1 MGHPARYNPYVAD
14 RLYLSCW
21 IRGFNESSMTR
32 HFEKFL
38 GLFRFSRLAR
48 RGPVLRIY
56 AMERVEPPQMEREF
70 PIPPAAAQEIGAARE
85 FARGD
90 SCIEVDASWDL
101 WQFDTDWKLTPS
113 PATLLC
119 LGPEFEDTPEFEDS
133 TDHLRVEFGPDA
145 PFLPIEGV
153 EGSLQ
158 MGQSNLK
165 SLLHF
170 VSEIEKNLPV
180 EKRKLWSESGG
191 NFAELVTQRMG
202 GWDEQS

>member
-1 MGHPARYNPYVAD
+1 MQAMGQHARYNPYVVD

-21 IRGFNESSMTR
+21 ISGFNESNMTR
-32 HFEKFL
+32 HLEKLL
-38 GLFRFSRLAR
+38 GLFPFSRLAR
-48 RGPVLRIY
+48 RGLVLRIY

-70 PIPPAAAQEIGAARE
+70 PNPPAVAQVIRAARE

-101 WQFDTDWKLTPS
+101 WQFDAEWKLAPS

-119 LGPEFEDTPEFEDS
+119 LGPEFEDASDE
-133 TDHLRVEFGPDA
+133 HLRIEFGPDA
-145 PFLPIEGV
+145 RFLPIEGV
-153 EGSLQ
+153 EGSLR

-191 NFAELVTQRMG
+191 NFAELVAQRVG
-202 GWDEQS
+202 GWDEQA

>member
-1 MGHPARYNPYVAD
+1 VVD

-21 IRGFNESSMTR
+21 IRGFSESNMTR
-32 HFEKFL
+32 HFEKL
-38 GLFRFSRLAR
+38 LDLFPFSRLAR

-56 AMERVEPPQMEREF
+56 ALERVEPPQMEREF
-70 PIPPAAAQEIGAARE
+70 PNAPAVAPLMRAARE

-101 WQFDTDWKLTPS
+101 WQFDAEWKLAPS
-113 PATLLC
+113 LATLLC
-119 LGPEFEDTPEFEDS
+119 LGPEFEDA
-133 TDHLRVEFGPDA
+133 TDENLRIEFGPDA
-145 PFLPIEGV
+145 RFLPIEGV
-153 EGSLQ
+153 EGSLR

-191 NFAELVTQRMG
+191 NFAELVAQRG
-202 GWDEQS
+202 RLG

>member
-1 MGHPARYNPYVAD
+1 MGQHARYNPYVVD

-21 IRGFNESSMTR
+21 IRDFNESTMTR
-32 HFEKFL
+32 HFEKLL
-38 GLFRFSRLAR
+38 GLFPFSRLAQ

-56 AMERVEPPQMEREF
+56 AMERVEPPQTEREF
-70 PIPPAAAQEIGAARE
+70 PNPPAPAQVIRVARE

-101 WQFDTDWKLTPS
+101 WQFDAEWKLAPS
-113 PATLLC
+113 LATLLC
-119 LGPEFEDTPEFEDS
+119 LGPEFEDATD
-133 TDHLRVEFGPDA
+133 DHLRIEFGPDA
-145 PFLPIEGV
+145 RFLPIEGV

-180 EKRKLWSESGG
+180 ETRKLWSESGK
-191 NFAELVTQRMG
+191 NFAELVAQRVG
-202 GWDEQS
+202 GGDEQA